1 MNICFCRKQSQIA
14 LLEQEAKVLR
24 QRILTMESDN
34 QRLLNESKIL
44 QAQQNTKK
52 LGQSSPK
59 LVHGV
64 DVSKLQQK
72 IDQMDAD
79 IHRFIKR
86 INELEK
92 EKETLSTELE
102 LRIGMDSNSAAIS
115 IDKSADLSKQ
125 NEFLSSSLKSEQQ
138 KLKLAEQ
145 QLNDY
150 RAVIAQ
156 SENQKLI
163 TMATRVEIL
172 VNQLKSVNERYDALH
187 RKLSAGAEKKNYEV
201 FFLALKCVYLNSNL
215 IFVIKIIGCFARAC
229 GGVGERTGL

>member
-1 MNICFCRKQSQIA
+1 M
-14 LLEQEAKVLR
+14 
-24 QRILTMESDN
+24 
-34 QRLLNESKIL
+34 LNESKVL
-44 QAQQNTKK
+44 QTQQGSKK

-59 LVHGV
+59 LAHGV

-102 LRIGMDSNSAAIS
+102 LRAGMDSNSTAIS
-115 IDKSADLSKQ
+115 SEKSADLSKHI
-125 NEFLSSSLKSEQQ
+125 EFLNSSLKSEQQ
-138 KLKLAEQ
+138 KLKLTEQ
-145 QLNDY
+145 QLSDY
-150 RAVIAQ
+150 KSVIAQ

-172 VNQLKSVNERYDALH
+172 VNQLKAANERYDGLH
-187 RKLSAGAEKKNYEV
+187 RKMSGGSEKKSYEV
-201 FFLALKCVYLNSNL
+201 KF
-215 IFVIKIIGCFARAC
+215 
-229 GGVGERTGL
+229 